1 MAFLRR
7 EARATDL
14 MFKVVDTE
22 PFVVV
27 LPGDHRLASREAIN
41 PHDMVGE
48 TFIAVSNTAPVGRK
62 VVDDYLRRSGIDIK
76 PDHEA
81 DHLAMAM
88 SLVASTRGVALL
100 PAYARNL
107 LPASLT
113 SRPLQGDVP
122 TIDLVV
128 GYSKTNTSPILKLFL
143 SRIDDLIDR
152 VAKKIR

>member
-1 MAFLRR
+1 
-7 EARATDL
+7 
-14 MFKVVDTE
+14 MFKVVATE
-22 PFVVV
+22 PVVVV
-27 LPGDHRLASREAIN
+27 LPSDHRLASHEAIN
-41 PHDMVGE
+41 PHDIVGE
-48 TFIAVSNTAPVGRK
+48 TFIAVSNTAPVARK

-107 LPASLT
+107 LPSSLII
-113 SRPLQGDVP
+113 RPLQGDVP
-122 TIDLVV
+122 TIELVV

-143 SRIDDLIDR
+143 SRIDDLIAR
-152 VAKKIR
+152 VAKKTH

>member
-1 MAFLRR
+1 
-7 EARATDL
+7 
-14 MFKVVDTE
+14 
-22 PFVVV
+22 
-27 LPGDHRLASREAIN
+27 
-41 PHDMVGE
+41 VGE
-48 TFIAVSNTAPVGRK
+48 TFIAVSNTAPVGRR
-62 VVDDYLRRSGIDIK
+62 VGDDYLRRTGIDIR

-88 SLVASTRGVALL
+88 SLVASTGGVALL

-107 LPASLT
+107 LPSSLT

-143 SRIDDLIDR
+143 SRIDDLIAR
-152 VAKKIR
+152 VSKKTQ